1 MALDLSFPPNNNDA
15 GKLTKGILSVERLP
29 AMSGDVTSLIGTGLI
44 TLNPT
49 GVVAGIYSNPFLNI
63 DSTGRIVSAGNGTV
77 SVGTSSSFTGS
88 LDSGNITYVAV
99 GLNHFFPINST
110 LNVFLSG
117 TSTALENLSS
127 NFLNVSA
134 NKEDFITPGTVNQY
148 YRGDKT
154 FQTLD
159 KTAVGLSNV
168 DNTSDANKP
177 VSNATQTALNLKAD
191 LNAPVFTGSPSVT
204 SFINAN
210 HTHTSQSQGGVL
222 SADAIGF
229 GVFNAGRMPAFSG
242 DIFTSAGSVVTTL
255 TSTGVIAG
263 VYANASISVDSK
275 GRILSAGVGSNVFGP
290 DGATDGDLAVF
301 NGSTGKSLRSGGS
314 LGTWPGSTFLNTVG
328 TLTGGTWT
336 ATPINSAYISS
347 GLYWNSKVNSG
358 QISATNLSMNGPY
371 LLGRYSSGTG
381 PLEYIAIGSNLTL
394 NSNGL
399 SGAAAGG
406 GGGSYTGGLQTV
418 PINAGSMISRFTSG
432 CGLGL
437 SELTGNKIMCRS
449 MDFDALNQEF
459 AQFSIPMPKSW
470 NEGTVTFQAI
480 WCHGNTNTN
489 FGVVWGLQAMALSDA
504 EPLDTSFGTAQEIA
518 DTGGVADYH
527 YVSPESSAITI
538 GSTPAEKDTIWFQV
552 YRKPADASDTLA
564 VDAKL
569 LGVRLY
575 LTTNS
580 GTDA

>member
-15 GKLTKGILSVERLP
+15 GKLTKGTLSVERLP

-99 GLNHFFPINST
+99 GLNHFFPVSST

-358 QISATNLSMNGPY
+358 QISGVNLTMNGPY
-371 LLGRYSSGTG
+371 LLGRYSNGTG
-381 PLEYIAIGSNLTL
+381 ALQYIPVGNNLLL
-394 NSNGL
+394 NSGGISANGGTGKQTIYIPAWSMVARTT
-399 SGAAAGG
+399 SGAAVGTVETSANKVMID
-406 GGGSYTGGLQTV
+406 SY
-418 PINAGSMISRFTSG
+418 
-432 CGLGL
+432 
-437 SELTGNKIMCRS
+437 
-449 MDFDALNQEF
+449 DFDAINSEF
-459 AQFSIPMPKSW
+459 VQFKVRMPKSW
-470 NEGTVTFQAI
+470 DGGSFTHTIDWSHAA
-480 WCHGNTNTN
+480 TTTN
-489 FGVVWGLQAMALSDA
+489 FGVVWEVAALAISDGESIDLA
-504 EPLDTSFGTAQEIA
+504 FGAGASAA
-518 DTGGVADYH
+518 DTGGLTNYR
-527 YVSPESSAITI
+527 YQTTESASFSASNNPTYGDLFI
-538 GSTPAEKDTIWFQV
+538 FQLC
-552 YRKPADASDTLA
+552 RKPSDASDTLA
-564 VDAKL
+564 IDARLWGATLYYTTDKL
-569 LGVRLY
+569 
-575 LTTNS
+575 N
-580 GTDA
+580 DA